1 MRRWPPL
8 ILVALAVLAIPSA
21 FAATTTV
28 DVTRAGFTP
37 NKVTV
42 EFGDTVTWTNKDN
55 QSHQLLFDQGAWPTS
70 PVLAENQTYSVT
82 FTKSGNFGYR
92 DAFATNRRG
101 TVTVRT
107 GVSIKLA
114 PALVAY
120 GKQTTISGAV
130 SSGATGEAVSLE
142 AKACGQTTFTKV
154 ASATSTTGGA
164 WSAAASPAS
173 NTVYRASWK
182 NATSPELSASVAP
195 GLRLKRVRRGR
206 FTASL
211 TAAQPFT
218 GKAVVVQRYV
228 RVKKAWK
235 AVKRVTLKT
244 ARPGKSP
251 TVVTSAGFRL
261 RALRGTRLRLVL
273 AGDQA
278 APCYAAARS
287 GAIRA

>member
-1 MRRWPPL
+1 MRRLPPL
-8 ILVALAVLAIPSA
+8 ILVAFAVLAIPSA
-21 FAATTTV
+21 FAATKTV
-28 DVTRAGFTP
+28 DITRAGFTP
-37 NKVTV
+37 NKLTV
-42 EFGDTVTWTNKDN
+42 DFGDTVTWTNKDN
-55 QSHQLLFDQGAWPTS
+55 QSHQVLFDNAAWPTS
-70 PVLAENQTYSVT
+70 PVLAESQTYSVT
-82 FTKSGNFGYR
+82 FTKSGSFGYR

-107 GVSIKLA
+107 GVSIKAA
-114 PALVAY
+114 PAVVAY
-120 GKQTTISGAV
+120 GKPATMSGSV

-142 AKACGQTTFTKV
+142 AKPCGQTAFAKV

-164 WSAAASPAS
+164 WSAAATPTM
-173 NTVYRASWK
+173 NTVFRATWK
-182 NATSPELSASVAP
+182 NAHSTELNEAVAP
-195 GLRLKRVRRGR
+195 VLKLKRVRRGR

-228 RVKKAWK
+228 RAKKAWK

-244 ARPGKSP
+244 AKPGTAP

-261 RALRGTRLRLVL
+261 RVPRGTRLRITL
-273 AGDQA
+273 AQDQA
-278 APCYAAARS
+278 GTCYAASRS

>member
-8 ILVALAVLAIPSA
+8 ILLTLSVLAIPSA
-21 FAATTTV
+21 LAATKTV

-42 EFGDTVTWTNKDN
+42 DFGDTVTWTNKDN
-55 QSHQLLFDQGAWPTS
+55 QSHQVLFDQAAWPTS
-70 PVLAENQTYSVT
+70 PVLAQDQTYSLT
-82 FTKSGNFGYR
+82 FTKSGSFGYR

-101 TVTVRT
+101 TVTVRA
-107 GVSIKLA
+107 GVSIKGA
-114 PALVAY
+114 PAQVAY
-120 GKQTTISGAV
+120 GKPSTMSGSV

-142 AKACGQTTFTKV
+142 AKPCGQTAFAKV

-164 WSAAASPAS
+164 WSAAVSPTM
-173 NTVYRASWK
+173 NTVYRAAWK
-182 NATSPELSASVAP
+182 NARSAELTEAVAP

-211 TAAQPFT
+211 TAAQAFT
-218 GKAVVVQRYV
+218 GKFVVVQRYV
-228 RVKKAWK
+228 RTKKAWK

-244 ARPGKSP
+244 AKPGTAP

-261 RALRGTRLRLVL
+261 RVPRRTRLRLVL
-273 AGDQA
+273 TQDQA
-278 APCYAAARS
+278 GTCYAASRS
-287 GAIRA
+287 GAVRA

>member
-8 ILVALAVLAIPSA
+8 ILVMFAVLAIPSA
-21 FAATTTV
+21 FAATKTV
-28 DVTRAGFTP
+28 DITRAGFTP

-42 EFGDTVTWTNKDN
+42 DFGDTVTWTNKDN
-55 QSHQLLFDQGAWPTS
+55 QSHQVLFDQASWPTS
-70 PVLAENQTYSVT
+70 PVLAQDQTYAVT
-82 FTKSGNFGYR
+82 FTKSGSFGYR

-101 TVTVRT
+101 TVTVRS
-107 GVSIKLA
+107 GVSIKAA
-114 PALVAY
+114 PALVMY
-120 GKQTTISGAV
+120 GKPSTMSGAV
-130 SSGATGEAVSLE
+130 SNGAAGEAVALE
-142 AKACGQTTFTKV
+142 AKACGQTAFSRV

-164 WSAAASPAS
+164 WSAAASPAM

-182 NATSPELSASVAP
+182 NARSAELSEAVAP
-195 GLRLKRVRRGR
+195 ALKLKRVKRGR

-228 RVKKAWK
+228 RTRKAWK
-235 AVKRVTLKT
+235 AIKRVTLKT
-244 ARPGKSP
+244 AKPGTAP

-261 RALRGTRLRLVL
+261 RVPRRTRLRIVL
-273 AGDQA
+273 AQDQA
-278 APCYAAARS
+278 GTCYAASRS

>member
-21 FAATTTV
+21 FAATKTV

-37 NKVTV
+37 TKVTV

-55 QSHQLLFDQGAWPTS
+55 QSHQVLFDQSAWPTS
-70 PVLAENQTYSVT
+70 PVLAQNQAYSVT
-82 FTKSGNFGYR
+82 FTKSGSFGYR
-92 DAFATNRRG
+92 DSFATNRRG

-107 GVSIKLA
+107 GVSIKAA
-114 PALVAY
+114 PALVSY
-120 GKQTTISGAV
+120 GKPSTLSGVV

-142 AKACGQTTFTKV
+142 AKPCGQTTFTKV
-154 ASATSTTGGA
+154 ASATSAASGA
-164 WSAAASPAS
+164 WTAPATPVM

-182 NATSPELSASVAP
+182 NARSAELSESVAP
-195 GLRLKRVRRGR
+195 MLTLKRVKRGR

-211 TAAQPFT
+211 TAAQTFA
-218 GKAVVVQRYV
+218 GKTVVVQRYV
-228 RVKKAWK
+228 RTKKAWK

-244 ARPGKSP
+244 AKPGTAP

-261 RALRGTRLRLVL
+261 RVPRKTRLRLAL
-273 AGDQA
+273 QQSQA
-278 APCYAAARS
+278 SPCYASALSR
-287 GAIRA
+287 AIRA

>member
-1 MRRWPPL
+1 MRRWPSL
-8 ILVALAVLAIPSA
+8 ILLTFAVLAIPSA
-21 FAATTTV
+21 FAATKTV

-55 QSHQLLFDQGAWPTS
+55 QSHQVLFDQAAWPTS

-82 FTKSGNFGYR
+82 FTKSGSFGYR

-101 TVTVRT
+101 SVTVRA
-107 GVSIKLA
+107 GVSIKSV
-114 PALVAY
+114 PAQVTY
-120 GKQTTISGAV
+120 GKPATLSGSV
-130 SSGATGEAVSLE
+130 SNGATGETVTLE
-142 AKACGQTTFTKV
+142 AKQCGQTAFTRM

-164 WSAAASPAS
+164 WSAAVSPTMNAS
-173 NTVYRASWK
+173 YRASWK
-182 NATSPELSASVAP
+182 NARSAELSESVAP

-218 GKAVVVQRYV
+218 GKFVVVQRYV
-228 RVKKAWK
+228 RTKKAWK
-235 AVKRVTLKT
+235 GVKRVTLKT
-244 ARPGKSP
+244 AKPGTAP

-261 RALRGTRLRLVL
+261 RVARGTRLRITL
-273 AGDQA
+273 AQA
-278 APCYAAARS
+278 QAGTCYAASRS
-287 GAIRA
+287 GAVRA

>member
-8 ILVALAVLAIPSA
+8 ILLTLAVLAIPSA
-21 FAATTTV
+21 LAATKTV

-55 QSHQLLFDQGAWPTS
+55 QSHQVLFDQAAWPTS
-70 PVLAENQTYSVT
+70 PVLAQDQTYSVT
-82 FTKSGNFGYR
+82 FTKSGSFGYR

-101 TVTVRT
+101 TVTVRA
-107 GVSIKLA
+107 GVSLKA
-114 PALVAY
+114 TPAQVAY
-120 GKQTTISGAV
+120 GKPSTMSGSV
-130 SSGATGEAVSLE
+130 SSGAAGEAVTLE
-142 AKACGQTTFTKV
+142 AKQCGQTAFARAAT
-154 ASATSTTGGA
+154 ATSAAGGA
-164 WSAAASPAS
+164 WTATASPTM

-182 NATSPELSASVAP
+182 NARSAELTEAVAP
-195 GLRLKRVRRGR
+195 ALRLKRVRRGR

-211 TAAQPFT
+211 TAAQAFT
-218 GKAVVVQRYV
+218 GKFVVAQRYV
-228 RVKKAWK
+228 RTKRAWK

-244 ARPGKSP
+244 AKPGTAP

-261 RALRGTRLRLVL
+261 RVPRGTRLRIML
-273 AGDQA
+273 GQDQA
-278 APCYAAARS
+278 GTCYAASRS

>member
-1 MRRWPPL
+1 MRRCPPL

-21 FAATTTV
+21 FAATKTV

-37 NKVTV
+37 SKVTV

-70 PVLAENQTYSVT
+70 PVLGPNQMYSVT

-107 GVSIKLA
+107 GVSIKA
-114 PALVAY
+114 VPALVAY
-120 GKQTTISGAV
+120 GKQTTLSGAV
-130 SSGATGEAVSLE
+130 SNGTTGEAVSLE
-142 AKACGQTTFTKV
+142 AKACGQTAFTKV
-154 ASATSTTGGA
+154 ASATTTAGGA
-164 WSAAASPAS
+164 WSAAASPAL
-173 NTVYRASWK
+173 NTVYRSVWK
-182 NATSPELSASVAP
+182 NTRSSELSVSVAP
-195 GLRLKRVRRGR
+195 GLKLRRVRRGR

-218 GKAVVVQRYV
+218 GKSVVVQRYA

-235 AVKRVTLKT
+235 AAKRVTLKT
-244 ARPGKSP
+244 ARPGKAP

-261 RALRGTRLRLVL
+261 RVPRGTRLRLVL
-273 AGDQA
+273 AADQA